1 MYLPS
6 LGYCGLLA
14 HLLQAV
20 LHALPQALCT
30 LPARLRSPAASLR
43 GRPLSS
49 EGGGKQEELG
59 RQVARGVLVLAVSV
73 AYGRLTWVRNRA
85 WRDYES
91 LFSAAEAVCPRSAKV
106 QYNLAHM
113 QAGKG
118 DMAAAESHY
127 RHAILIHPAYYQAL
141 ANLGS
146 QLARGGRRDE
156 ATVLYERAVS
166 AKPSLGEA
174 YYNLAWNLGA
184 VGDSSMALAYM
195 RTAASLQP
203 TSAEIAH
210 GYANALRT
218 SGQVADALALYRRSV
233 ALDPEFTS
241 AYNNIAACLL
251 ALASASPPDA
261 SSVPQTLLQARQ
273 AYLLGSPTLP
283 SHPSSSSPSS
293 SSLSSSSSFSFSS
306 SHSDSD
312 AHSSVSSPSSTP
324 ALTGMQRGHGGWAA
338 RAKAEPAVSHHT
350 YTHTAL
356 ALKPDF
362 SEAHYGLSSVLM
374 RLASILTPLA
384 TPQPLGHVRKHAGGD
399 QGRQGNVGGGE
410 GDEREGERED
420 RLSWTHQGVGHLMLA
435 LKLNPGAGP

>member
-43 GRPLSS
+43 GCPLSSS
-49 EGGGKQEELG
+49 EGGGKQEEWG

-184 VGDSSMALAYM
+184 AGDSSRALAYM

-350 YTHTAL
+350 YTHSAGTEARLQRGAL
-356 ALKPDF
+356 RAVICPHAACLYLNTPCH
-362 SEAHYGLSSVLM
+362 SSTTRPCAEARGRGS
-374 RLASILTPLA
+374 
-384 TPQPLGHVRKHAGGD
+384 GEAGECGW
-399 QGRQGNVGGGE
+399 GR
-410 GDEREGERED
+410 RR
-420 RLSWTHQGVGHLMLA
+420 
-435 LKLNPGAGP
+435 

>member
-1 MYLPS
+1 MYVCMYVCIYVCTEAERLMYLPS

-14 HLLQAV
+14 HLLHAV
-20 LHALPQALCT
+20 LHALPQALCA

-43 GRPLSS
+43 GRPLFYS
-49 EGGGKQEELG
+49 EGGGKQGEWG
-59 RQVARGVLVLAVSV
+59 WQVARGVLVLAVSV

-91 LFSAAEAVCPRSAKV
+91 LFSAAAAVCPRSAKV

-118 DMAAAESHY
+118 DMVAAEAHY

-156 ATVLYERAVS
+156 ATELYERAVS

-184 VGDSSMALAYM
+184 AGDSSSALAYM

-218 SGQVADALALYRRSV
+218 SGQVADALALYQRSV

-261 SSVPQTLLQARQ
+261 SSVPQTLLQARK
-273 AYLLGSPTLP
+273 AYLFGSPTL
-283 SHPSSSSPSS
+283 SPPPFLP
-293 SSLSSSSSFSFSS
+293 LSPILLPLMLLLLLLLLL
-306 SHSDSD
+306 SHSDS
-312 AHSSVSSPSSTP
+312 HCHSSSVSPPSSLP

-338 RAKAEPAVSHHT
+338 TATAEHALSHHT
-350 YTHTAL
+350 YTHSAGTEARLQRGAL
-356 ALKPDF
+356 RAVICPH
-362 SEAHYGLSSVLM
+362 AACLSLTVPCRSSNTRPYAGARGRGSGETRECM
-374 RLASILTPLA
+374 R
-384 TPQPLGHVRKHAGGD
+384 GRK
-399 QGRQGNVGGGE
+399 R
-410 GDEREGERED
+410 RKR
-420 RLSWTHQGVGHLMLA
+420 RS
-435 LKLNPGAGP
+435 KRR